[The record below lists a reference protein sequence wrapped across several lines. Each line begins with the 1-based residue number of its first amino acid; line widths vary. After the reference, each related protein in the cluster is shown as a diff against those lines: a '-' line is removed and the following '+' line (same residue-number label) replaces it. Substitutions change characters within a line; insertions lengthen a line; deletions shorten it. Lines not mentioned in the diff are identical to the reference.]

1 MVVALKPELLNNGR
15 NVEKREWNAV
25 RMERK
30 VLMSRLMLELRISVE
45 QERICLRHLDSV
57 SLSQLSP
64 RYSGHEWLS
73 VWIWELSVEGEN
85 RVWWGSLCV
94 STCGDER

>member
-1 MVVALKPELLNNGR
+1 MQCRMVGG
-15 NVEKREWNAV
+15 
-25 RMERK
+25 K
-30 VLMSRLMLELRISVE
+30 VLMSCLMQELRRSVE
-45 QERICLRHLDSV
+45 QERICLLHLDSV
-57 SLSQLSP
+57 SPPQLSP

-94 STCGDER
+94 STCGDES

>member
-1 MVVALKPELLNNGR
+1 MGG
-15 NVEKREWNAV
+15 
-25 RMERK
+25 K
-30 VLMSRLMLELRISVE
+30 VLMSCLMQKLYRSVE
-45 QERICLRHLDSV
+45 QERICLLHLDSAPPL
-57 SLSQLSP
+57 LSFLP

-94 STCGDER
+94 STCGDES